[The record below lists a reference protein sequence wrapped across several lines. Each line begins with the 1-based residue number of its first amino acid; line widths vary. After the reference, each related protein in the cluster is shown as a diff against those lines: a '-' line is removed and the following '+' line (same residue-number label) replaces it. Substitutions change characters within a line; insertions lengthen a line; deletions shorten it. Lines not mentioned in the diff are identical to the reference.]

1 MGTAYFTCCVL
12 TYTYTKYSYS
22 VPIIHNLWGHLNLPV
37 AQSHTYTKDSYS
49 VPIIHNLWGQLNLPV
64 DHSHIPI
71 QKILM
76 LFQ

>member
-1 MGTAYFTCCVL
+1 M
-12 TYTYTKYSYS
+12 
-22 VPIIHNLWGHLNLPV
+22 LNLPV
-37 AQSHTYTKDSYS
+37 GHSYA

-71 QKILM
+71 QNILI